1 MENDA
6 EKRSILISGIT
17 QELNIESILNAFS
30 DFNVTGGGVIQSY
43 EFYSSSRMRI
53 TYFYQKG
60 RYANLLLIKL
70 MENLR
75 C

>member
-17 QELNIESILNAFS
+17 KQLNIESILNAFS
-30 DFNVTGGGVIQSY
+30 DINVTGGGVVQSY
-43 EFYSSSRMRI
+43 EFYSPNRIRI

-60 RYANLLLIKL
+60 KLSQNYLLT
-70 MENLR
+70 
-75 C
+75 